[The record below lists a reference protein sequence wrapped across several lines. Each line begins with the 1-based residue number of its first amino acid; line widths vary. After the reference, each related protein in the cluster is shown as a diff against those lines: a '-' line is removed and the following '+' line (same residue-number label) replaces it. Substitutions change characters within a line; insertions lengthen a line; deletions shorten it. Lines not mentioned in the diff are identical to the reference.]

1 MGGRAIA
8 EELGPADEGLT
19 LNTTPLFSQPDVV
32 GS

>member
-1 MGGRAIA
+1 MAGRAIA

-19 LNTTPLFSQPDVV
+19 LNTTPLFSQPDVE